1 MDSISPYGDDKFNLI
16 SVWLGPQHAGGTKET
31 FLGYMHVEEP
41 LRREDGFSAPAV
53 PVALGAG
60 SWHTASRSIS
70 HRWAH
75 AAVAYSHNATS

>member
-41 LRREDGFSAPAV
+41 LRREDGFSAPV
-53 PVALGAG
+53 SVALRRGLLAHRFTEHLPQVGARG
-60 SWHTASRSIS
+60 RCL
-70 HRWAH
+70 
-75 AAVAYSHNATS
+75 